1 MISSSHSNEIPIIMN
16 DLFQMSNMATIVTT
30 TLASAKAAASGSK
43 DVNPRGDA
51 FVPQNII

>member
-1 MISSSHSNEIPIIMN
+1 MICLSHHHESSIIIH
-16 DLFQMSNMATIVTT
+16 DLFQMRNMATIVTT

-43 DVNPRGDA
+43 DANPRGDA